1 MNKFYK
7 LNISLV
13 SAICLLTFPSLYS
26 SESEAADDAVD
37 EIVVTARKREESLL
51 DIPES
56 VTAIGGADI
65 ERQNIKNLEDIGLL
79 IPSLNLSPRADG
91 FPNVSIR
98 GLGSFG
104 NTQGVGFY
112 LDDVQVFSDAS
123 SRFGDL
129 DRIEVLKGPQGTLYG
144 GSNIGGAIKF
154 VSARP
159 DPSESFKRIK
169 SVIGEQSLGD
179 VSALS
184 PSKKEVSL

>member
-7 LNISLV
+7 LNLSLV
-13 SAICLLTFPSLYS
+13 VVVCLLTFPSLYS

-56 VTAIGGADI
+56 VQAIGGADI
-65 ERQNIKNLEDIGLL
+65 VRQNIKSLEDVGFL

-129 DRIEVLKGPQGTLYG
+129 DRIEVLKL
-144 GSNIGGAIKF
+144 
-154 VSARP
+154 
-159 DPSESFKRIK
+159 
-169 SVIGEQSLGD
+169 SLIHI
-179 VSALS
+179 
-184 PSKKEVSL
+184 

>member
-1 MNKFYK
+1 MITKGEIDMNKFYK

-56 VTAIGGADI
+56 VQAIGGADI
-65 ERQNIKNLEDIGLL
+65 VRQNIKSLEDVGFL
-79 IPSLNLSPRADG
+79 IPSLNLSTRADG

-144 GSNIGGAIKF
+144 G
-154 VSARP
+154 
-159 DPSESFKRIK
+159 
-169 SVIGEQSLGD
+169 
-179 VSALS
+179 
-184 PSKKEVSL
+184 